1 MLQPDDARRALTG
14 LRNVIGW
21 SALLTPR
28 LVLRVFGVDPR
39 SPGAVYLTRLFG
51 VRDVLMAYQLYQ
63 ARSIAG
69 TAEDLEEVRRQGI
82 LVDASDVLAALAAGA
97 RGTASVRTSLMGAAG
112 AGAALALGVASGART
127 SDPPAT
133 ESSAT
138 R

>member
-14 LRNVIGW
+14 LRNAIGW
-21 SALLTPR
+21 SALLAPR

-97 RGTASVRTSLMGAAG
+97 RGTASVRTSLMGATG

-127 SDPPAT
+127 SDPPVT

-138 R
+138 L